1 MAFSRPLVSVLLPV
15 YNAGNY
21 LDAAVRSILDQSYQE
36 LELLA
41 IDDGSTDGSGER
53 LQDHARSDSRM
64 RVVSR
69 ENRGLVHTLQELIEL
84 AQGDLYAR
92 MDADDFSLP
101 QRIEHQVRFF
111 EQQPDVVCV
120 GGGIIIIDEQDRELH
135 HPPPVLGN
143 AHVQRSALE
152 GRMPIC
158 HPAAMFRASAVQQV
172 GGYQPHAYP
181 SEDLDLWLRLGE
193 VGKLDNVPQ
202 TVLRYRVHSSSVSV
216 QQCELQVAKMREA
229 CEAAWKRRGIS
240 NGVFRGARATAA
252 APESQGTPPAVASAL
267 ETKPQGIGFSAN
279 PGSPAVA
286 PQQPAVHNP
295 TAQSLIMASQPQD

>member
-15 YNAGNY
+15 YNAGVY
-21 LDAAVRSILDQSYQE
+21 LNAAVRSILDQSYQE
-36 LELLA
+36 LELLV

-64 RVVSR
+64 RVVRR
-69 ENRGLVHTLQELIEL
+69 ENLGLVHTLQELIEL
-84 AQGDLYAR
+84 ARGELFAR

-101 QRIEHQVRFF
+101 QRIEHQVQFF
-111 EQQPDVVCV
+111 EQQSEVVCV
-120 GGGIIIIDEQDRELH
+120 GGGIIIIDEHDRELH

-158 HPAAMFRASAVQQV
+158 HPAAMFRATAVRQV
-172 GGYQPHAYP
+172 GGYQSKAYP

-252 APESQGTPPAVASAL
+252 PPVSQSSPPSVASAL
-267 ETKPQGIGFSAN
+267 ESKPQVIPDSTN
-279 PGSPAVA
+279 PDPAA
-286 PQQPAVHNP
+286 RPAHPPAVHNP